1 MASWHTLLV
10 AFLEVTFIIVAL
22 CLLHRLRKQI
32 GGAAFQM
39 LFGTLLVL
47 AQFIAAAQL
56 ELRCGHILWIDFT
69 LPMGLVAVMM
79 PCLAALLLVYAND
92 GPLSTQRLIVGTFAS
107 VGMFYYLC
115 KLTQIQLDWAP
126 YALNAVSPGATLR
139 EVLDRVFSAV
149 AGSLLSLLVAV
160 LVMPVVYT
168 GLRRVRL
175 PLYFSIFGALWMAML
190 GATLIY
196 LPFGVGSSAQGWL
209 ADYANL
215 AVIHSVEA
223 LYLAA
228 IITLYL
234 TRVEREKEV
243 TNARPLEIVLAFF
256 GGYGR
261 LKALEENLSEW
272 ENRHRIIMQSATDMI
287 LLLDQDGVIQDAN
300 AAAAATLRYPTPT
313 ELAGV
318 NFFKLIG
325 MEGNMTAELDAK
337 EAGHGLRRKIKI
349 RMPDNSIVFL
359 DLVLSEARLRAR
371 PMFILVG
378 RDITEETKLAG
389 ERASLAEQVAHLQ
402 RLEALG
408 RLTGGI
414 AHDFNNY
421 IHAILGHLDL
431 LELKYNLNDPELLAH
446 VHKIGDVAEQAG
458 KLTGQLLGFA
468 RKGKYQVVEIDL
480 RELVNRAVELFMPNK
495 AQMVDIELQN
505 GDTQLNVK
513 GDPVQLQQ
521 VMLNLLFNAFDAMKK
536 NPPERPGHM
545 VVATGEAAESPV
557 PPEPPRVVGS
567 RGPRVRVEDYYFVMV
582 RDNGCGMDQAT
593 LEHAFDPFFTTKPV
607 GEGSGMGLPM
617 VYGAVTNHYGWVQI
631 KSKLDFGTSV
641 LLFLPKSTVTPKPI
655 QAEVI
660 L

>member
-1 MASWHTLLV
+1 MAIWHTLLV
-10 AFLEVTFIIVAL
+10 ASLEVTFITVAL
-22 CLLHRLRKQI
+22 CLLHRLRRHI
-32 GGAAFQM
+32 GSAAFQM

-56 ELRCGHILWIDFT
+56 ELRCGHILWFDLT

-126 YALNAVSPGATLR
+126 YALNVASPGATLK
-139 EVLDRVFSAV
+139 EVLDRVFSSV

-160 LVMPVVYT
+160 MVMPVVYSW
-168 GLRRVRL
+168 LRRFRM
-175 PLYFSIFGALWMAML
+175 PLYFSVFGALWLAIL
-190 GATLIY
+190 GATLVY
-196 LPFGVGSSAQGWL
+196 LPFGGDDPERNWL
-209 ADYANL
+209 AAYANL
-215 AVIHSVEA
+215 AVIHSIEA

-228 IITLYL
+228 IVTLYL
-234 TRVEREKEV
+234 TKVESEKGLSG
-243 TNARPLEIVLAFF
+243 ARPLEIVLAFF

-272 ENRHRIIMQSATDMI
+272 ENRHQIIMQNATDMI
-287 LLLDQDGVIQDAN
+287 LLLDCDGAIQDAN
-300 AAAAATLRYPTPT
+300 AAAAATLRYPSPA

-318 NFFKLIG
+318 NFFRLIG
-325 MEGNMTAELDAK
+325 MEGNLTAELAAGDP
-337 EAGHGLRRKIKI
+337 GHGLRRKIKI
-349 RMPDNSIVFL
+349 RMPDDSIVFL
-359 DLVLSEARLRAR
+359 DLVLSEARMSSQ

-378 RDITEETKLAG
+378 RDITEETKLAA
-389 ERASLAEQVAHLQ
+389 ERSSLAEQVAHLQ

-431 LELKYNLNDPELLAH
+431 LEMKYNLDDPELLAH

-480 RELVNRAVELFMPNK
+480 RELVNRAVELFLPNK
-495 AQMVDIELQN
+495 AQVVDIEIRN
-505 GDTQLNVK
+505 GEAQLAVR

-521 VMLNLLFNAFDAMKK
+521 VMLNLLFNAFDAMKS
-536 NPPERPGHM
+536 NPPERPAHM
-545 VVATGEAAESPV
+545 VVSTGEASEAPV
-557 PPEPPRVVGS
+557 PAEPPRVVGA
-567 RGPRVRVEDYYFVMV
+567 RGPRVKVEDYYFVMV
-582 RDNGCGMDQAT
+582 CDNGCGMDQAT

-631 KSKLDFGTSV
+631 KSKQDFGTSV
-641 LLFLPKSTVTPKPI
+641 LLFLPKATVTPKPI